1 MGVEQVEDLL
11 MITFRT
17 LLMYFL
23 ILIIFRI
30 MGKREIAELSLL
42 DLIVFLMVA
51 EIAAVAIVEK
61 EVKITEIII
70 PMVILLAIQL
80 FLSYLSLKNQKL
92 RVLLDGNP
100 TILIHNGKI
109 DEAAMKKERY
119 NFDDLIQQLREKDV
133 FDIAEVAFAI
143 LEPSGNLSVMK
154 KEKGLNHI
162 SAVLPLPLI
171 LDGVIQTRHL
181 SLLNYQEA
189 WLIKELQ
196 HRGYHDFRSISYC
209 SFHNGDFYIDVKNIK

>member
-1 MGVEQVEDLL
+1 MGVEHMEDIF
-11 MITFRT
+11 MIIFRT
-17 LLMYFL
+17 ILMYFL

-61 EVKITEIII
+61 EVKIREIII
-70 PMVILLAIQL
+70 PMVLLLAIQI
-80 FLSYLSLKNQKL
+80 FLSYLSLKSQKL
-92 RVLLDGNP
+92 RKLFDGNP

-109 DEAAMKKERY
+109 DERAMKKERY
-119 NFDDLIQQLREKDV
+119 NFDDLLQQLREKDV

-143 LEPSGNLSVMK
+143 LEPSGDLSVMK
-154 KEKGLNHI
+154 KEKGGNYKP
-162 SAVLPLPLI
+162 AVLPLPLI
-171 LDGVIQTRHL
+171 LDGVIQNRHL
-181 SLLNYQEA
+181 NQLNYQEA

-196 HRGYHDFRSISYC
+196 HRGYNDIRTISYC
-209 SFHNGDFYIDVKNIK
+209 SFNNGEFYIDVTNIK

>member
-1 MGVEQVEDLL
+1 MGVEHVEDIF
-11 MITFRT
+11 MIIFRT
-17 LLMYFL
+17 ILMYFL

-61 EVKITEIII
+61 EVKIREIII
-70 PMVILLAIQL
+70 PMVLLLAIQI

-92 RVLLDGNP
+92 RKLFDGNP

-109 DEAAMKKERY
+109 DERAMKKERY
-119 NFDDLIQQLREKDV
+119 NFDDLLQQLREKDV

-143 LEPSGNLSVMK
+143 LEPSGDLSVMK
-154 KEKGLNHI
+154 KEKGWNHKP
-162 SAVLPLPLI
+162 AVLPLPLI
-171 LDGVIQTRHL
+171 LDGVIQDRHL
-181 SLLNYQEA
+181 SQLNYQEA

-196 HRGYHDFRSISYC
+196 HRGYNDIRTISYC
-209 SFHNGDFYIDVKNIK
+209 SFNNGEFYIDVTNIK